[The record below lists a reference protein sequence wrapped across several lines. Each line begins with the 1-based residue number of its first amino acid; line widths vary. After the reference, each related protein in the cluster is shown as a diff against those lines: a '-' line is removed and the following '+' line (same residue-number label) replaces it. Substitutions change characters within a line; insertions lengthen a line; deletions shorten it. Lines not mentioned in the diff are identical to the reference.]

1 MKRKSFELKSII
13 TDNTSGSS
21 EILLRLKN
29 HLLNHYFETDY
40 LIKAIEVA
48 KEQMRDFAAVTNFCA
63 ALHKVIKKNNPEL
76 VKLFIESSIDQQM
89 NSTRRI
95 YELNKK
101 LFTEYKS
108 VTTISFSK
116 TVLEFIRYWRRD
128 FPELKV
134 YILESRPMFEGRI
147 FAKELINIGVN
158 CYLIVDGMIKYAL
171 ENSDAVIIGAD
182 QILAN
187 GNAVNKV
194 GSYPLAVCANELRKP
209 FFVIATKEKFLRTK
223 IFKPEEKNPSE
234 VWKNKNRK
242 IKIINHYFEEIP
254 SKLITKVL
262 TN

>member
-1 MKRKSFELKSII
+1 MKSKNSELISIL

-21 EILLRLKN
+21 EILLRFKN
-29 HLLNHYFETDY
+29 HLLNYYLKTDY

-48 KEQMRDFAAVTNFCA
+48 KDQLRDFAAVRNFCS
-63 ALHKVIKKNNPEL
+63 ALLNVIKKNNPEL
-76 VKLFIESSIDQQM
+76 VKLFIESSIEQQK
-89 NSTRRI
+89 NSIKRI
-95 YELNKK
+95 YELNKN
-101 LFTEYKS
+101 LFSEYKS

-116 TVLEFIRYWRRD
+116 TLLELFRYWYKD
-128 FPELKV
+128 FPDLKI
-134 YILESRPMFEGRI
+134 YILESRPMLEGRL
-147 FAKELINIGVN
+147 FAKELIQIGLN

-171 ENSDAVIIGAD
+171 EKSDAVIIGAD

-254 SKLITKVL
+254 SKLITKIL